1 MVDQRII
8 VAPEDPTHILWQ
20 HRSYQ
25 FIGRSPIFTM
35 SASAATFPLF
45 SDFPTEIRLAIWRQC
60 LPHRVVELDNQPDDI
75 IWDEETEEE
84 APPCSNNGM
93 IQLRN
98 KAPPL
103 IARVCRESRQVAF
116 ETGRQLPG
124 YPDPRDPENTQ
135 EFAQYMVANPWL
147 DSARDVVHI
156 NWDPVA
162 DIEWQTYDWGDP
174 VRCVMSYAEQTTMRR
189 ASIRLGLLRA
199 MKSRVEP
206 HDHYRWTRQ
215 QLADLMRTHSSSL
228 DWSVVVRSPIVVHA
242 TGTTDTGGL
251 FGLLG
256 DAPVQLVDVHDHTK
270 IQKFMGLNATHGITI
285 SSRIEPSELVET
297 EQVLRDV
304 VDVIFGSVEAAPAL
318 HPVLMFRLCREYC

>member
-1 MVDQRII
+1 
-8 VAPEDPTHILWQ
+8 
-20 HRSYQ
+20 
-25 FIGRSPIFTM
+25 M
-35 SASAATFPLF
+35 SASEATFPQF
-45 SDFPTEIRLAIWRQC
+45 GDFPTEIRLAIWRRC
-60 LPHRVVELDNQPDDI
+60 LPYRVVELDNQPDDI
-75 IWDEETEEE
+75 IWDEETEED

-103 IARVCRESRQVAF
+103 ITQVCRESRQVAF

-124 YPDPRDPENTQ
+124 YPDPRDPDNTQ
-135 EFAQYMVANPWL
+135 EFAQYMVTNPWL

-174 VRCVMSYAEQTTMRR
+174 VRCVMSYAAQTTMRR

-215 QLADLMRTHSSSL
+215 QLADLMRTHSPSL
-228 DWSVVVRSPIVVHA
+228 TWSVVVRPPIVVHA
-242 TGTTDTGGL
+242 TRTADTGGL
-251 FGLLG
+251 FGALG
-256 DAPVQLVDVHDHTK
+256 DAPVQLVDIDDHTT
-270 IQKFMGLNATHGITI
+270 IQKFIGINSTPGVTV
-285 SSRIEPSELVET
+285 SSRIEPGELVEAGH
-297 EQVLRDV
+297 ELRDV
-304 VDVIFGSVEAAPAL
+304 VEAIFGPAEAAPAL
-318 HPVLMFRLCREYC
+318 HPVIMFRLCMEPCELDV